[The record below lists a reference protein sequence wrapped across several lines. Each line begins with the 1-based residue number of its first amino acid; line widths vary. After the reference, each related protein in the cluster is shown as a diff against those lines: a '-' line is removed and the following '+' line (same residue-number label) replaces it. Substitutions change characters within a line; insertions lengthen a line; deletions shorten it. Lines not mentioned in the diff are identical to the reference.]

1 MTTTTETA
9 PLDQTEA
16 ERVVRWRF
24 EELVRFGYDFDA
36 ALELAV
42 HGEIDLHLAC
52 KLVHK
57 GCAPEIARRILL

>member
-1 MTTTTETA
+1 MTTTAETALLDETET
-9 PLDQTEA
+9 

-24 EELVRFGYDFDA
+24 EELVRSGYEFDA

-42 HGEIDLHLAC
+42 HSEVDLHLAR